1 MVADPIPISVESP
14 ERVAPVSQLPA
25 SAEISRA
32 TTTGERLLIPRSQI
46 TNKDFQVPDVADAQI
61 TRMLNLPPRF
71 SLACQGVYQNFFEK
85 DYDEA
90 SSLSVSQRTDEIIRA
105 QVKVIWTSP

>member
-1 MVADPIPISVESP
+1 MVADPIPIPVESP
-14 ERVAPVSQLPA
+14 ERVAPVSQLPPP
-25 SAEISRA
+25 AEVSRV
-32 TTTGERLLIPRSQI
+32 TTTGEQLLLPRSQI
-46 TNKDFQVPDVADAQI
+46 HNKDFQVPDVADAQI
-61 TRMLNLPPRF
+61 SRMLSFPPRF

-105 QVKVIWTSP
+105 QVKVK